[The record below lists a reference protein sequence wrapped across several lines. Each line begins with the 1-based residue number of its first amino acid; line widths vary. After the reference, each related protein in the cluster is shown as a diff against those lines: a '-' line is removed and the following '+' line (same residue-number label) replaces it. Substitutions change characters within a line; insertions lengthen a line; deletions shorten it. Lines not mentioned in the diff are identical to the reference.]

1 MNLKLLVVITAVL
14 PVADGIA
21 EGVAMFP
28 SKQLEMRTHHKLLSW
43 SDHLCFPILRDEY
56 K

>member
-1 MNLKLLVVITAVL
+1 MDLKRLVGITAAL
-14 PVADGIA
+14 PVADAVA

-28 SKQLEMRTHHKLLSW
+28 SKKLEMRTHRKLLSW
-43 SDHLCFPILRDEY
+43 PDHLCFPILCDEY

>member
-1 MNLKLLVVITAVL
+1 MDLKCLVGITAAL
-14 PVADGIA
+14 PVADGVA
-21 EGVAMFP
+21 QGVAMFP
-28 SKQLEMRTHHKLLSW
+28 SKKLEMRTHRKLLSW